1 MNALQAVVL
10 SMSNHSRE
18 NHLFSLICF
27 SDIIIILYVCV
38 FCLHVCLCTVLVSS
52 AQGGPKNVYDSLK
65 LELHVFMN
73 CYEGDMS

>member
-10 SMSNHSRE
+10 SMSSHSRE

-27 SDIIIILYVCV
+27 SNIIIILYVCV
-38 FCLHVCLCTVLVSS
+38 VCLCTALVSS
-52 AQGGPKNVYDSLK
+52 AQRGPKNVYDSLK